1 MTRER
6 MTADEAETV
15 RQLAQLTGRTIRDV
29 YRAATRT
36 PRQAVLFAAAVR
48 LATGEWDWLDGE
60 TGEWRTDPAKQRA
73 KLLRYADMLTE
84 DELCAAP
91 SPSN

>member
-15 RQLAQLTGRTIRDV
+15 RQLTRLTGRSIRQV
-29 YRAATRT
+29 CRAASRT
-36 PRQAVLFAAAVR
+36 PRHEAIFAAAVR

-60 TGEWRTDPAKQRA
+60 TGVWRTDPAKQHA

-84 DELCAAP
+84 DEPCAAP
-91 SPSN
+91 

>member
-1 MTRER
+1 MMRER
-6 MTADEAETV
+6 MTADEAETL
-15 RQLAQLTGRTIRDV
+15 RQLAQLTGHSIREM

-36 PRQAVLFAAAVR
+36 PRHAVLFAAAVE

-60 TGEWRTDPAKQRA
+60 TGEWRTDSSKQQV
-73 KLLRYADMLTE
+73 KLLRYADLLTE
-84 DELCAAP
+84 DEQCAAP

>member
-1 MTRER
+1 MPRER

-15 RQLAQLTGRTIRDV
+15 RQLAKLTGRSIREV

-36 PRQAVLFAAAVR
+36 PRHAVLFATAVQ

-60 TGEWRTDPAKQRA
+60 TGEWRTDPAKQQA

-84 DELCAAP
+84 DEPCSGP

>member
-15 RQLAQLTGRTIRDV
+15 RQLARLTGRSIINV

-36 PRQAVLFAAAVR
+36 PRHAILFAAAVE

-60 TGEWRTDPAKQRA
+60 TGQWRTDSAKQQA
-73 KLLRYADMLTE
+73 KLLRYADLLT
-84 DELCAAP
+84 DYDPCAAP

>member
-6 MTADEAETV
+6 MTTDEAETV
-15 RQLAQLTGRTIRDV
+15 RQLARLTGRSIREV
-29 YRAATRT
+29 YRAAAR
-36 PRQAVLFAAAVR
+36 PRHAVLFAAAVQ

-60 TGEWRTDPAKQRA
+60 TGEWRTDPAKQHA
-73 KLLRYADMLTE
+73 KLLRYANLLTG
-84 DELCAAP
+84 DEPCAAP

>member
-15 RQLAQLTGRTIRDV
+15 RQLAQLTGRSIFDV

-36 PRQAVLFAAAVR
+36 PRHAVLFAAAVE

-60 TGEWRTDPAKQRA
+60 TGEWRADPAKQQA
-73 KLLRYADMLTE
+73 KLLRYADLLTE
-84 DELCAAP
+84 DEPCAAP

>member
-15 RQLAQLTGRTIRDV
+15 RQLARLTGHSIFDA
-29 YRAATRT
+29 YRAAIRT
-36 PRQAVLFAAAVR
+36 PRHAVLFAAAVE

-60 TGEWRTDPAKQRA
+60 TGEWRTDPSKQHA
-73 KLLRYADMLTE
+73 KLLCYADMLIE
-84 DELCAAP
+84 DQPCSGP
-91 SPSN
+91 SPSS

>member
-29 YRAATRT
+29 YRAART
-36 PRQAVLFAAAVR
+36 PRHAVLFAAAVQ

-60 TGEWRTDPAKQRA
+60 TGEWRTDRAKQHA
-73 KLLRYADMLTE
+73 KLLRYADILTE
-84 DELCAAP
+84 DEP
-91 SPSN
+91 